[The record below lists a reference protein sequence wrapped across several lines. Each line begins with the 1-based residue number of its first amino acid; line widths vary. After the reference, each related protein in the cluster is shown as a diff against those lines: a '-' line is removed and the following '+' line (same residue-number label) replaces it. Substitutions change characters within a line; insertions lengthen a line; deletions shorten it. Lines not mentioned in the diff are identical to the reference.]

1 MSSARVTDRL
11 FTVLTNIG
19 LQKPVDLNLELPA
32 LGDLSLSGA
41 AADQTVAEQDAA
53 KIHLELLKVAQF
65 MAGSKTYTTA
75 QIASVLGQIQDW
87 LKSKRQVLMLDETH
101 RSTLIK
107 ETAVNFAPGI
117 PGAPTWE
124 YFHVIWTLVE
134 TLKAM
139 WKVVDLDSRKAIKTV
154 NLPAEPLKQVKTL
167 VSEVFE
173 DVRSNTRAMKQSLA
187 ESATLSTLIDLV
199 ERGDSTDEYEQ
210 PLQDVLGKM
219 INDGALEVF
228 CGELRENW
236 EEALDGVLGI
246 KL

>member
-11 FTVLTNIG
+11 FSVLANIS
-19 LQKPVDLNLELPA
+19 LQKPVDLNLELPT

-41 AADQTVAEQDAA
+41 EADQTVAEQDAA

-75 QIASVLGQIQDW
+75 QIASVLGQIEDW
-87 LKSKRQVLMLDETH
+87 LKSKRQDLMLDETH
-101 RSTLIK
+101 KSTLITG
-107 ETAVNFAPGI
+107 TAVNFVPGI

-124 YFHVIWTLVE
+124 YFHVVWTLVE
-134 TLKAM
+134 TLKAT
-139 WKVVDLDSRKAIKTV
+139 WKLVDLDSRKGIKTV
-154 NLPAEPLKQVKTL
+154 KLPAEPLKQVKAL
-167 VSEVFE
+167 VAEVFE
-173 DVRSNTRAMKQSLA
+173 GVRSNTRALKQSLA

-199 ERGDSTDEYEQ
+199 ERGEHTDEYEKS
-210 PLQDVLGKM
+210 LQDVLGRM

-228 CGELRENW
+228 CGELRESW
-236 EEALDGVLGI
+236 EEALDGVLGV